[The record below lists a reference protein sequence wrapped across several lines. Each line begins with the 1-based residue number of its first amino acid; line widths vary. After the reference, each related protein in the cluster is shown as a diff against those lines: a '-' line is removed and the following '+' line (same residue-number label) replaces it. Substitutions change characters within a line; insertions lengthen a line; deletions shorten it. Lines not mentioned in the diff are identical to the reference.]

1 MIQNDANCAKT
12 AFFPYLFAHT
22 REKLYL
28 CPDFCKTHLANY
40 SKISLN
46 MQTAERTN
54 TATRAPHIDHVVM
67 DNVEVY
73 PLHEAMTHCITLEE
87 SKRRLTE
94 MIHDHFHSEVC
105 K

>member
-1 MIQNDANCAKT
+1 
-12 AFFPYLFAHT
+12 
-22 REKLYL
+22 
-28 CPDFCKTHLANY
+28 
-40 SKISLN
+40 

-94 MIHDHFHSEVC
+94 MIHDHFHFGYKVYSDVDGTQYVIIHDAIHSLLYHN
-105 K
+105 